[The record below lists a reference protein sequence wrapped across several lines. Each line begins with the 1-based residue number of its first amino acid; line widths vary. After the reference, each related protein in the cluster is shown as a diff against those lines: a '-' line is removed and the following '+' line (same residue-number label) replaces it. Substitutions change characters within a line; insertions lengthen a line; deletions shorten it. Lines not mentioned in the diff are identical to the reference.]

1 MESYRK
7 NSNAFLELDAHFT
20 VVEAALKGYIRWV
33 ESVIANPSTAQPN
46 VSFLPGR
53 TPTSVEFCFFELT
66 TVCSPVT
73 ACQQSRRARTA
84 PRDMV

>member
-33 ESVIANPSTAQPN
+33 ESVVANPSTAQAN
-46 VSFLPGR
+46 VGSLLDKFFIA
-53 TPTSVEFCFFELT
+53 VDFCFFELT
-66 TVCSPVT
+66 TAHPT
-73 ACQQSRRARTA
+73 
-84 PRDMV
+84 P

>member
-46 VSFLPGR
+46 VSLLGG
-53 TPTSVEFCFFELT
+53 TPISVEFVSLN
-66 TVCSPVT
+66 
-73 ACQQSRRARTA
+73 
-84 PRDMV
+84 

>member
-33 ESVIANPSTAQPN
+33 ESVNANPTTAQPN
-46 VSFLPGR
+46 VSSLLDKSFILKK
-53 TPTSVEFCFFELT
+53 FYFFELT
-66 TVCSPVT
+66 TITPYNSTLVIETSSSN
-73 ACQQSRRARTA
+73 A
-84 PRDMV
+84 